1 MKQEMSL
8 AAALTGVETGRK
20 LPKEVVEEALKEAMQ
35 KAYRKQIN
43 IQDAYV
49 RVEIVNGEIEIYHER
64 IVVEDIDYVI
74 QEKLDDLFMLAVILD
89 VIIVLCYNL

>member
-49 RVEIVNGEIEIYHER
+49 RVEIVNGENEIYHER
-64 IVVEDIDYVI
+64 IVVEEVN
-74 QEKLDDLFMLAVILD
+74 DD
-89 VIIVLCYNL
+89 